1 MEMTIAQLAKAVNRP
16 QSTVTYFLRT
26 MNFLPAG
33 YKTVG
38 NRHCPQQVYGD
49 DACRAVI
56 EKYNVSQKE
65 TPSEVETRATV
76 QSVNDTAEAL
86 LLLAEAIEKQNSTV
100 ERIAVAME
108 AIARD
113 MSSLANDYW
122 MVNEEK
128 IEAIGRKQAIAQG
141 GYFVGTKDA
150 DK

>member
-26 MNFLPAG
+26 KNFLPAG
-33 YKTVG
+33 YKVVG
-38 NRHCPQQVYGD
+38 NRHCPQQAYGD

-56 EKYNVSQKE
+56 ENYNVALKE
-65 TPSEVETRATV
+65 PSSEAETKAAA
-76 QSVNDTAEAL
+76 QSANDTAEAL
-86 LLLAEAIEKQNSTV
+86 LLLTEAIEKQNDAI

-113 MSSLANDYW
+113 MSSLASDYW

-128 IEAIGRKQAIAQG
+128 IEEIGRKQALAQG
-141 GYFVGTKDA
+141 GYFVDTKEA
-150 DK
+150 AK